1 MIASQD
7 RWLTWAREIQAL
19 AQTGLH
25 YARNEFEEERAQR
38 LLEIAAE
45 IVADHSELTIPEV
58 KAAFSAQPGYVTPK
72 IDVRAAVFNQKEI
85 LMVREAIDGAWT
97 LPGGWAD
104 VGEPPSLAI
113 EREVQ
118 EETGI
123 EVRADGIIGVY
134 DANRVEDAL
143 ELYHAYKILFSC
155 VLVGGELKTSKETT
169 QVGFFAPDDIPEPL
183 SAYRTP
189 PRIIQDAILVQRG
202 ELDQV
207 VFD

>member
-1 MIASQD
+1 MIAEQD
-7 RWLTWAREIQAL
+7 RWLAWAREIQAL

-45 IVADHSELTIPEV
+45 IVAEYSELTYPEA

-72 IDVRAAVFNQKEI
+72 IDVRAAVFNGERL
-85 LMVREAIDGAWT
+85 LMVQEAIDGAWT

-104 VGEPPSLAI
+104 VGESPSLAI
-113 EREVQ
+113 EREVL

-143 ELYHAYKILFSC
+143 ELYHAYKILFLC
-155 VLVGGELKTSKETT
+155 AIITGEPKTSKETT
-169 QVGFFAPDDIPEPL
+169 QVGFFPL
-183 SAYRTP
+183 E
-189 PRIIQDAILVQRG
+189 DFG
-202 ELDQV
+202 
-207 VFD
+207 

>member
-1 MIASQD
+1 MITAQD
-7 RWLTWAREIQAL
+7 RWLTWAREIQAQ

-25 YARNEFEEERAQR
+25 YARKEFEEERAQG
-38 LLEIAAE
+38 LLDIAAE
-45 IVADHSELTIPEV
+45 IVADYSELTIAEA

-72 IDVRAAVFNQKEI
+72 IDVRAAVFDQDKL
-85 LMVREAIDGAWT
+85 LMVQEAIDDSWT

-104 VGEPPSLAI
+104 VGEAPSLAV
-113 EREVQ
+113 EREVL

-123 EVRADGIIGVY
+123 EVKADGIIGVY

-143 ELYHAYKILFSC
+143 ELFHAYKILFSC
-155 VLVGGELKTSKETT
+155 VVISGELKTSKETT
-169 QVGFFAPDDIPEPL
+169 QVGFFPPDDLPEPL

-189 PRIIQDAILVQRG
+189 PRILQDAIRVNRG